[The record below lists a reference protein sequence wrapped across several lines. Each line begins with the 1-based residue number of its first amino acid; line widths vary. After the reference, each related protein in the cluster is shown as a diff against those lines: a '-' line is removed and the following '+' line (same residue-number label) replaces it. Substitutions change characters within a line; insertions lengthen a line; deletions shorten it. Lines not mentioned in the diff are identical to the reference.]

1 MKMPA
6 IHSASHL
13 DTAVIAQL
21 KERSNKRKGR
31 GEGIGKKRG
40 AGRRNKRRRGGV
52 MKGSENDRER
62 NMREWITGESAKIFK
77 CRI

>member
-13 DTAVIAQL
+13 EAVVITQV
-21 KERSNKRKGR
+21 KERNKKGKGR

-40 AGRRNKRRRGGV
+40 GR
-52 MKGSENDRER
+52 
-62 NMREWITGESAKIFK
+62 
-77 CRI
+77 